1 MRQALPRGDLFTV
14 AVDLFPTDTTDFA
27 DFVLPAA
34 SFLEFGDLVASYF
47 DLTLS
52 AQVKATE
59 PIGEALPNQEI
70 FRRLAQAMGFTE
82 PELYEGDADV
92 IATVFDQ
99 TGLGE
104 TFASLATKGTVPI
117 SPELLIQFEDC
128 SFPTPSGR
136 VEIASARAEADG
148 HPRLPQLFVDP
159 RPTRGRLRLL
169 SPASSWALNDSF
181 TNDAQVAKRMGPATV
196 ALHPADAAERGL
208 AEGDQV
214 LVANETGRL
223 ALRLTLSEAV
233 PRGVALSLKGRWPK
247 QEPTGANVNVLNPG
261 EKADMGES
269 TAVHDIET
277 TIAPV
282 NGAAWETAASA

>member
-1 MRQALPRGDLFTV
+1 MRQALPRGDLFAV

-59 PIGEALPNQEI
+59 PIGEALLNREI
-70 FRRLAQAMGFTE
+70 FRRLAQAMGFIE

-117 SPELLIQFEDC
+117 SLEPLIQFEDC
-128 SFPTPSGR
+128 SFPTL
-136 VEIASARAEADG
+136 VAASRS
-148 HPRLPQLFVDP
+148 P
-159 RPTRGRLRLL
+159 RPAPKPMGTRAYPSRLSIRGRLEAGCDSSLRL
-169 SPASSWALNDSF
+169 P
-181 TNDAQVAKRMGPATV
+181 
-196 ALHPADAAERGL
+196 RGL
-208 AEGDQV
+208 
-214 LVANETGRL
+214 
-223 ALRLTLSEAV
+223 
-233 PRGVALSLKGRWPK
+233 
-247 QEPTGANVNVLNPG
+247 
-261 EKADMGES
+261 
-269 TAVHDIET
+269 
-277 TIAPV
+277 
-282 NGAAWETAASA
+282 